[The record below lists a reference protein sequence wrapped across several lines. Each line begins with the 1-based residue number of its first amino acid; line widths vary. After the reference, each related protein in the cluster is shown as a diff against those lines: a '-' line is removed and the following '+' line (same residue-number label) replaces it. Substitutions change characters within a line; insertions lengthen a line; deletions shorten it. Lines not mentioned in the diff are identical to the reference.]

1 MRASVVPSRRRRP
14 LLFLSLLV
22 ILLRTPTKT
31 SAYSSS
37 SSSSSSSTTTT
48 RTTPSLFLSDI
59 FQKMKSQIF
68 YDQTGQSAPTK
79 SISKIKIHGS
89 RDSNVFETDDVA
101 PMTEEEV
108 EESLAEHEDAEEE
121 GEEGPYVVEKKRKE
135 DGEDDDGKIEEGEE
149 EEKDGSITDATFE
162 MKVSHNARWCG
173 GQTSGFGWKA
183 RSEAEKHRKNLAKNS
198 ERLRSEWGGR
208 RRMLM
213 SSVDEDIGI
222 VEESD
227 GDDENDDDENESILR
242 TMLKLNNNATTW
254 SFVQDE
260 ETDVSIENVQRRN
273 TLALRA
279 PRGGRTRGGTGTTPI
294 SGKYSQGYFGCER
307 IWGKIKNENENKATR
322 VDAIPDNELSPGLRA
337 VKMCIKDISKCGADA
352 MRGAAEL
359 PSTSLIHALPNSGKK
374 KYNSCAVVGNAGT
387 LLKSKEYGEA
397 IDKHDVVMRF
407 NVMTLTAQLAANVGT
422 RTTFRMVNHLRSRHA
437 CCPKS
442 QGGKGKMPE
451 KGGKAKG
458 MSLILWHPG
467 RQAQLLRACK
477 KNIPNAKVTSIPE
490 SYIKK
495 EVNAMNAM
503 RKDLMRLGFGP
514 FNDWKQGTSG
524 FHGILLLAGMCDHLS
539 LYGITSF
546 SAKKGK
552 SKGPDQYGGRG
563 SKNMASWVWHDWEG
577 EAYAWRLLHATGKAT
592 VCSNS

>member
-31 SAYSSS
+31 NAY
-37 SSSSSSSTTTT
+37 SSSSSSTTTT

>member
-31 SAYSSS
+31 NAY